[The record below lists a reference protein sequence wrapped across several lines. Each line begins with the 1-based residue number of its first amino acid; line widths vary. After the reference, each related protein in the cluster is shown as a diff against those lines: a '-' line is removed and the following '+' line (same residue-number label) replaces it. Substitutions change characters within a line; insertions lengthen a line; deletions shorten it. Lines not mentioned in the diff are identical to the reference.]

1 MEIPLIKM
9 EDIHKWFDRT
19 YALRGVNF
27 EIYKGEVV
35 GLIGSNGAGK
45 STLIKILSGVFPPS
59 KGRIFYHDE
68 EVEIKTPKD
77 AIDLGIETV
86 HQDYSLVGER
96 NVAQNIFLGREL
108 VRSAGFIKVLD
119 TQKMEEVAS
128 QKVRE
133 LGLNIS
139 SPTQEVRFLSG
150 GERQG
155 IAIARAMLFKA
166 TLVILDEPTTA
177 LSVKGCR
184 QVLDFISQ
192 LKKNDIAC
200 IFIDHNIGRI
210 FPLADRFVVMS
221 HGQIIENVLRED
233 TSVEEIE
240 ELLVSC

>member
-1 MEIPLIKM
+1 MEVPLVKM
-9 EDIHKWFDRT
+9 EEIHKWFDKT

-27 EIYKGEVV
+27 EVHKGEVV

-59 KGRIFYHDE
+59 KGRIFYQGK

-96 NVAQNIFLGREL
+96 NVAQNVFLGREL
-108 VRSAGFIKVLD
+108 IKSIGFLKLLD
-119 TQKMEEVAS
+119 DQKMEEIAIE
-128 QKVRE
+128 KVKE
-133 LGLNIS
+133 LGLNIH
-139 SPTQEVRFLSG
+139 SPTEEVRFFSG

-192 LKKNDIAC
+192 LKKSGIAC

-221 HGQIIENVLRED
+221 HGQVIENVLRED

>member
-1 MEIPLIKM
+1 LETPLIRM
-9 EDIHKWFDRT
+9 EDIHKWFDKT

-27 EIYKGEVV
+27 EIYKGEVI
-35 GLIGSNGAGK
+35 GLIGNNGAGK
-45 STLIKILSGVFPPS
+45 STLIKILSGIFPPS
-59 KGRIFYHDE
+59 KGRIFYQGK
-68 EVEIKTPKD
+68 EVKIKTPKD

-86 HQDYSLVGER
+86 HQDYSLVGEK
-96 NVAQNIFLGREL
+96 NVAQNVFLGREL
-108 VRSAGFIKVLD
+108 VKPAGFIKVLD
-119 TQKMEEVAS
+119 TLRMEEIAS
-128 QKVRE
+128 EKVRE

-139 SPTQEVRFLSG
+139 SPTQEVRFFSG
-150 GERQG
+150 SERQG

-192 LKKNDIAC
+192 LKKNRIAC

-210 FPLADRFVVMS
+210 IPLADRFVVMS
-221 HGQIIENVLRED
+221 HGQIIENVSREN
-233 TSVEEIE
+233 TLVEEIE

>member
-1 MEIPLIKM
+1 MEVPLIRM
-9 EDIHKWFDRT
+9 EDIYKWFGKT

-27 EIYKGEVV
+27 DVYRGEVV
-35 GLIGSNGAGK
+35 GLVGSNGAGK

-59 KGRIFYHDE
+59 KGRIFYQGE
-68 EVEIKTPKD
+68 EVKIKDPKD

-96 NVAQNIFLGREL
+96 NVAQNIFLGRES
-108 VRSAGFIKVLD
+108 VKPAGFIKVLD
-119 TQKMEEVAS
+119 TQKMEEIAS
-128 QKVRE
+128 EKVKE
-133 LGLNIS
+133 LGLDIP
-139 SPTQEVRFLSG
+139 SPTQEVRFFSG

-184 QVLDFISQ
+184 QVLDFIYR
-192 LKKNDIAC
+192 LKENKVAC

-221 HGQIIENVLRED
+221 RGQIIENVLKED

>member
-1 MEIPLIKM
+1 M
-9 EDIHKWFDRT
+9 EDIHKWFDKT

-27 EIYKGEVV
+27 EIYKGEVI
-35 GLIGSNGAGK
+35 GLIGNNGAGK
-45 STLIKILSGVFPPS
+45 STLIKILSGIFPPS
-59 KGRIFYHDE
+59 KGRIFYQGK
-68 EVEIKTPKD
+68 EVKIKTPKD

-86 HQDYSLVGER
+86 HQDYSLVGEK
-96 NVAQNIFLGREL
+96 NVAQNVFLGREL
-108 VRSAGFIKVLD
+108 VKPAGFIKVLD
-119 TQKMEEVAS
+119 TLRMEEIAS
-128 QKVRE
+128 EKVRE

-139 SPTQEVRFLSG
+139 SPTQEVRFFSG
-150 GERQG
+150 SERQG

-192 LKKNDIAC
+192 LKKNRIAC

-210 FPLADRFVVMS
+210 IPLADRFVVMS
-221 HGQIIENVLRED
+221 HGQIIENVSREN
-233 TSVEEIE
+233 TLVEEIE

>member
-1 MEIPLIKM
+1 METPLIRM
-9 EDIHKWFDRT
+9 EDIHKWFDKT

-27 EIYKGEVV
+27 EIYKGEVI
-35 GLIGSNGAGK
+35 GLIGNNGAGK
-45 STLIKILSGVFPPS
+45 STLIKILSGIFPPS
-59 KGRIFYHDE
+59 KGRIFYQGK
-68 EVEIKTPKD
+68 EVKIKTPKD

-86 HQDYSLVGER
+86 HQDYSLVGEK
-96 NVAQNIFLGREL
+96 NVAQNVFLGREL
-108 VRSAGFIKVLD
+108 VKPAGFIKVLD
-119 TQKMEEVAS
+119 TLRMEEIAS
-128 QKVRE
+128 EKVRE

-139 SPTQEVRFLSG
+139 SPTQEVRFFSG
-150 GERQG
+150 SERQG

-192 LKKNDIAC
+192 LKKNRIAC

-210 FPLADRFVVMS
+210 IPLADRFVVMS
-221 HGQIIENVLRED
+221 HGQIIENVSREN